1 MIKSLKNRFPFRLG
15 TTSYIIP
22 ADLITNVRFLA
33 PYVDDIE
40 LVLFEGDDESNLPDK
55 KTISAL
61 NEVARSHDLS
71 YTVHLPLGL
80 GLGAIDEEE
89 RRSSVKQALR
99 IVELTSP
106 LNPAAYVVHF
116 EGDRRGTI
124 PSENMSGWISGLRAS
139 VADLLRTGTPSHLFC
154 VETLDYPFA
163 LVDPIVCEFE
173 LSVCLDIGHVLLK
186 GYPLDAYLAK
196 YHDRIRVFHAHG
208 IRENKDHRDLG
219 GLKDSELALLFG
231 NLQSCRS
238 SPPVLTLEVFDEN
251 DFRLSLDVVER
262 MGHQRASPTSL
273 SLLGSGGGVGRRA
286 LNPTPSPALAP
297 SGGEELLFVERIG
310 HEGSKKTCLG
320 SR

>member
-1 MIKSLKNRFPFRLG
+1 MIRSLKNRFPFRLG

-22 ADLITNVRFLA
+22 ADLMTNVRFLA
-33 PYVDDIE
+33 PCVDDIE
-40 LVLFEGDDESNLPDK
+40 LVLFEANEESNLPDE
-55 KTISAL
+55 KTIRAL
-61 NEVARSHDLS
+61 IEIACSNDLS

-80 GLGAIDEEE
+80 MLGAVDEEE
-89 RRSSVKQALR
+89 RRSSVKKALR
-99 IVELTSP
+99 IVELASP

-116 EGDRRGTI
+116 EGERRGPV
-124 PSENMSGWISGLRAS
+124 PSQNMSAWTKGLRAS
-139 VADLLRTGTPSHLFC
+139 VADLLGTGIQSYLFC

-163 LVDPIVCEFE
+163 LVDPIVYEFE
-173 LSVCLDIGHVLLK
+173 LSVCLDIGHILLK

-219 GLKDSELALLFG
+219 ALRDSDLALLFG

-251 DFRLSLDVVER
+251 DFRLSLAVVER
-262 MGHQRASPTSL
+262 MAHQGASKACP
-273 SLLGSGGGVGRRA
+273 R
-286 LNPTPSPALAP
+286 
-297 SGGEELLFVERIG
+297 
-310 HEGSKKTCLG
+310 

>member
-1 MIKSLKNRFPFRLG
+1 MITRSPKNRFPFRLG

-40 LVLFEGDDESNLPDK
+40 VVLFEADDESNLPDE
-55 KTISAL
+55 KTITEL
-61 NEVARSHDLS
+61 KEIARSNDLS

-80 GLGAIDEEE
+80 LLGAVDEGE
-89 RRSSVKQALR
+89 RRSSVEKALH

-106 LNPAAYVVHF
+106 LNPVAYVVHF
-116 EGDRRGTI
+116 EGERRGPL
-124 PSENMSGWISGLRAS
+124 PSENMTGWTKGLRAS
-139 VADLLRTGTPSHLFC
+139 VADLLDTGIQSHLLC

-163 LVDPIVCEFE
+163 LVDPIVYEFE
-173 LSVCLDIGHVLLK
+173 LSVCLDIGHILLK

-219 GLKDSELALLFG
+219 GLRDSDLALLFG

-238 SPPVLTLEVFDEN
+238 SPPVLTLEVFDEH
-251 DFRLSLDVVER
+251 DFRLSLEVVER
-262 MGHQRASPTSL
+262 MGHRGA
-273 SLLGSGGGVGRRA
+273 
-286 LNPTPSPALAP
+286 
-297 SGGEELLFVERIG
+297 
-310 HEGSKKTCLG
+310 
-320 SR
+320 

>member
-1 MIKSLKNRFPFRLG
+1 VMKSLKNRFPFRLG

-40 LVLFEGDDESNLPDK
+40 LVLFEADDESNLPDE
-55 KTISAL
+55 KTITEL
-61 NEVARSHDLS
+61 NEIACSNDLS

-80 GLGAIDEEE
+80 LLGTVDEEE
-89 RRSSVKQALR
+89 RRSSAEKALR

-116 EGDRRGTI
+116 EGDRRGLI
-124 PSENMSGWISGLRAS
+124 PSENMNGWTKGLRAS
-139 VADLLRTGTPSHLFC
+139 VAELLGTGTPSHLFC

-163 LVDPIVCEFE
+163 LVDPIVYQFE
-173 LSVCLDIGHVLLK
+173 LSVCLDIGHILLS

-196 YHDRIRVFHAHG
+196 YHDKIRVFHAHG

-219 GLKDSELALLFG
+219 SLRDSDLALLFG

-238 SPPVLTLEVFDEN
+238 SAPVVTLEVFDEN
-251 DFRLSLDVVER
+251 DFRLSLEVVER
-262 MGHQRASPTSL
+262 MVHR
-273 SLLGSGGGVGRRA
+273 
-286 LNPTPSPALAP
+286 
-297 SGGEELLFVERIG
+297 GE
-310 HEGSKKTCLG
+310 
-320 SR
+320 

>member
-1 MIKSLKNRFPFRLG
+1 MITQRQKNRFAFRLG

-40 LVLFEGDDESNLPDK
+40 LVLFEVDDESNLPDD

-61 NEVARSHDLS
+61 NEIAYSNDLS

-80 GLGAIDEEE
+80 LLGAMEEEE
-89 RRSSVKQALR
+89 RRSSLNKALR
-99 IVELTSP
+99 IVQLTSP

-116 EGDRRGTI
+116 EGELRGPL
-124 PSENMSGWISGLRAS
+124 PSENMTGWTKGLRAS
-139 VADLLRTGTPSHLFC
+139 VADLLDTGIQSHLFC

-163 LVDPIVCEFE
+163 LVDPIVYEFE
-173 LSVCLDIGHVLLK
+173 LSVCLDVGHVLLQ

-219 GLKDSELALLFG
+219 SLRDSDLALLFG
-231 NLQSCRS
+231 HLRSCWS
-238 SPPVLTLEVFDEN
+238 SPPILTLEVFDEK
-251 DFRLSLDVVER
+251 DFRLSLEVVER
-262 MGHQRASPTSL
+262 MVHRGA
-273 SLLGSGGGVGRRA
+273 
-286 LNPTPSPALAP
+286 
-297 SGGEELLFVERIG
+297 
-310 HEGSKKTCLG
+310 
-320 SR
+320 